1 MSAEDAAAAAPA
13 PGPAAPEQPEV
24 TPTETPEVGDKR
36 KSDEEA
42 R

>member
-1 MSAEDAAAAAPA
+1 MSAEDAAA
-13 PGPAAPEQPEV
+13 PAAPEQPEV